1 MPSCLS
7 SLRPSGSIVSILAN
21 DALSSGELF
30 LYTALMIL
38 STSYIRSLSLCS
50 PSRYHLSTCRIF
62 GVAIVPSPNSCYMNV
77 LLTEA
82 FQLLYPVLYKWRL
95 SAPMIF
101 FLQFRECFYVIF
113 IVIFLAT
120 KVLDYLLS
128 IPYPFHIYKEYLIQ
142 FKMKQILKD
151 LLYPEYVNIALAIKR
166 NAIKIC
172 IAILKY
178 NVLFHILIL
187 HQGKCVRSSHEKC
200 TQDFITF

>member
-7 SLRPSGSIVSILAN
+7 SLRPSASMVSILAN

-62 GVAIVPSPNSCYMNV
+62 GVAFVPSPNSCYMNV

-101 FLQFRECFYVIF
+101 FLEFRVFLCDFYCYTSFDEGSGLPAFNSIS
-113 IVIFLAT
+113 IS
-120 KVLDYLLS
+120 YL
-128 IPYPFHIYKEYLIQ
+128 
-142 FKMKQILKD
+142 
-151 LLYPEYVNIALAIKR
+151 
-166 NAIKIC
+166 
-172 IAILKY
+172 
-178 NVLFHILIL
+178 
-187 HQGKCVRSSHEKC
+187 
-200 TQDFITF
+200 